1 MSNPS
6 SSKRS
11 SGPTGRSL
19 KPYSALRGVSSSKI
33 ELPKDD
39 ERTTMITDAI
49 MDEDFDLSQLR
60 HKDDCEFVQ
69 IHRPMYAEWVGKVKN
84 EQGKEE
90 LDSNAVTQLRKTLHD
105 TVAANFVGPA
115 TQARSLSSLIF
126 TSYQDKQ
133 TSLPVNCHI
142 GDSPAP
148 NQWPPRSAEFF
159 AAMSCKYRLTL
170 ATMTDAQRA
179 SVANEIQ
186 ATSTDFVGNPD
197 STMRGLGRGSRAL

>member
-1 MSNPS
+1 MSNPN

-11 SGPTGRSL
+11 NGPTSRIL
-19 KPYSALRGVSSSKI
+19 KPFSALRGVNSSKT
-33 ELPKDD
+33 ELPEDD
-39 ERTTMITDAI
+39 ERTIMITDAI
-49 MDEDFDLSQLR
+49 LDDAFDLSQLR

-69 IHRPMYAEWVGKVKN
+69 THRPMYADWVEKVKN

-90 LDSNAVTQLRKTLHD
+90 LDSNVMTQLRKTLHD

-133 TSLPVNCHI
+133 TSLPVNCPI

-148 NQWPPRSAEFF
+148 NQWPSRSAEFF
-159 AAMSCKYRLTL
+159 AVMSCKYRLTL
-170 ATMTDAQRA
+170 ATMTDAQRVT
-179 SVANEIQ
+179 VANEIQ
-186 ATSTDFVGNPD
+186 ATCTDFVGNPE
-197 STMRGLGRGSRAL
+197 STMKDLRAGSRK